1 VLSGGK
7 ERDAGRSAY
16 QVAVTVC
23 ESCRHATQEAGG
35 EAVAVDGATVA
46 MAQCDAQRVGRVDGG
61 SPVRASQTVPP
72 RIRRAVLRRHHDACA
87 VPGCTH
93 GAFVH
98 VHHIE
103 LRSEGGTH
111 DPERMLP
118 LCSAHHRAVHDGRL
132 VVAGAYSEGFAF
144 THADGS
150 PYGAPQP
157 DAGRSKVL
165 AEVFQILASM
175 GFRQREARQMVDE
188 GGPHVGAGVGIEE
201 ALRVVLRKARVGGM
215 AEWVEPYGEVDAW
228 SHVHASTHRVA
239 ALWDEAQG
247 VTHHVG

>member
-1 VLSGGK
+1 VVSGSHS
-7 ERDAGRSAY
+7 D
-16 QVAVTVC
+16 
-23 ESCRHATQEAGG
+23 
-35 EAVAVDGATVA
+35 
-46 MAQCDAQRVGRVDGG
+46 
-61 SPVRASQTVPP
+61 
-72 RIRRAVLRRHHDACA
+72 
-87 VPGCTH
+87 
-93 GAFVH
+93 
-98 VHHIE
+98 
-103 LRSEGGTH
+103 
-111 DPERMLP
+111 
-118 LCSAHHRAVHDGRL
+118 
-132 VVAGAYSEGFAF
+132 GFAF